1 MNKTIDLNCDM
12 GEGIGN
18 EAALLPYISSA
29 SIACGYHAGDEAT
42 MKATVDLCVAHNV
55 AIGAHPSFPDRAN
68 FGRIN
73 MTLPPAEIKQLVAT
87 QILALDTIA
96 KNAGVCLQH
105 VKPHGAL
112 YNMAAKDLEIAAAI
126 AAAIQEI
133 NPELILFGLP
143 ASCLEIAARSANIPF
158 VGEGFADRT
167 YQADGSLTPR
177 SQPDAMVENE
187 TLALAQALEMVERK
201 LVHTP
206 DGLEVPLEVGTI
218 CLHGDGAHAL
228 AFAKAIHGGLQK
240 SGIHIHALR

>member
-18 EAALLPYISSA
+18 EAALLPFISSA

-42 MKATVDLCVAHNV
+42 MTATVDLCVAHGV

-68 FGRIN
+68 FGRTN
-73 MTLPPAEIKQLVAT
+73 MLVPGEQLYAMVLE
-87 QILALDTIA
+87 QIMALAKIA
-96 KNAGVCLQH
+96 KRAGVNLQH

-112 YNMAAKDLEIAAAI
+112 YNMAAKDLEMATAI
-126 AAAIQEI
+126 VAAIQEVDQS
-133 NPELILFGLP
+133 LILFGLP
-143 ASCLEIAARSANIPF
+143 SSCLEIAARTANIPF

-177 SQPDAMVENE
+177 TQPDAMVENS
-187 TLALAQALEMVERK
+187 TMALAQVLEMVERK

-206 DGLEVPLEVGTI
+206 SGLEVPLEVGTI
-218 CLHGDGAHAL
+218 CLHGDGAFAL
-228 AFAKAIHGGLQK
+228 DFAKSIHEGLRK

>member
-1 MNKTIDLNCDM
+1 MNKAIDLNCDM

-73 MTLPPAEIKQLVAT
+73 MTLPSAEIKQLVAT
-87 QILALDTIA
+87 QILALDTIV
-96 KNAGVCLQH
+96 KNAGVHLQH

-112 YNMAAKDLEIAAAI
+112 YNMAAKDLEMATAI
-126 AAAIQEI
+126 VAAIQEI
-133 NPELILFGLP
+133 DPQLILFGLP
-143 ASCLEIAARSANIPF
+143 ASCLEVAAKTANIPF

-218 CLHGDGAHAL
+218 CLHGDGGHAL
-228 AFAKAIHGGLQK
+228 AFAKAIREGLQK

>member
-1 MNKTIDLNCDM
+1 MNKAIDLNCDM

-68 FGRIN
+68 FGRSN
-73 MTLPPAEIKQLVAT
+73 MILPPAEIKQLVAT
-87 QILALDTIA
+87 QILALEAIV
-96 KNAGVCLQH
+96 KNAGVRLQH

-112 YNMAAKDLEIAAAI
+112 YNMAAKDLEMATAI
-126 AAAIQEI
+126 VAAIQEI

-143 ASCLEIAARSANIPF
+143 ASCLEIAARTANIPF

-218 CLHGDGAHAL
+218 CLHGDGGHAL
-228 AFAKAIHGGLQK
+228 AFAKAIREGLQK